1 MHRAP
6 ARSRALVALVGLGA
20 LALAFGA
27 CSGGS
32 SKAKTHGTKAA
43 PITSSV
49 SLRVT
54 GATVESAGPAV
65 AFPTDLRNEA
75 AQLVNQ
81 YVESAVVTALRTGVP
96 AADLTTLF
104 GPDAA
109 GKLNGP
115 DRGVLTDE
123 GVPKATGSITS
134 SSADTAFTALAD
146 TSGQI
151 VLVSASLSLNLQNP
165 VAGGTLHV
173 VRTGDLLLAPD
184 GGPWKIAGYDLQV
197 LRAGPG
203 VQASKAPRRAVLAA

>member
-1 MHRAP
+1 MHRVSP
-6 ARSRALVALVGLGA
+6 RSRALVALVCLGA
-20 LALAFGA
+20 LAFAA

-32 SKAKTHGTKAA
+32 SKAKATTAKSA
-43 PITSSV
+43 PISSSV

-54 GATVESAGPAV
+54 GATVESAGPDV
-65 AFPTDLRNEA
+65 AFPTDLRNQA

-81 YVESAVVTALRTGVP
+81 YVESAVVAALRTGVP
-96 AADLTTLF
+96 ATDLPTLF

-109 GKLNGP
+109 GKLSGP
-115 DRGVLTDE
+115 DRAVLTDE

-146 TSGQI
+146 TSGRI
-151 VLVSASLSLNLQNP
+151 VLVSASVSLNLQNP

-197 LRAGPG
+197 LRQGPG
-203 VQASKAPRRAVLAA
+203 VVASKAPRRAAFQA